1 MFVSR
6 LCKLDYK
13 HKFNKRIGNSINIE
27 PAINKMTLPNF
38 LIIGA
43 AKAGTT
49 ALHAY
54 LQQHPQI
61 YMTPTKET
69 NFFAFAGE
77 KINFQGIGDEALKDF
92 SITDL
97 DTYQEQFAGV
107 TTEKAIGEA
116 CPTYLYYPQ
125 AATRIKQYLPDARII
140 VILRNPVDRAYANF
154 LHTVRD
160 DRETHKDFALALQAE
175 ATRIANNWEWFWH
188 YIQVGFYGKQLQHYY
203 KIFAPSQIKVYLY
216 EDLKQK
222 PIALLQDIFRWLEVN
237 DTFVPDMALRPN
249 KSGMPKNKLFHQ
261 ILTKPN
267 PLKTLLKPLFPAK
280 IRQKIQHQNLN
291 TPEISQGVRQQLLSL
306 YRTDILQCQDLI
318 NRDLSHWLK
327 Y

>member
-1 MFVSR
+1 MI
-6 LCKLDYK
+6 DE
-13 HKFNKRIGNSINIE
+13 I
-27 PAINKMTLPNF
+27 TLPNF

-49 ALHAY
+49 ALHEY

-69 NFFAFAGE
+69 NFFAFEGE
-77 KINFQGIGDEALKDF
+77 EINFQGTGDEALKEF

-97 DTYQEQFAGV
+97 DTYRAQFTGIS
-107 TTEKAIGEA
+107 TELAIGEA
-116 CPTYLYYPQ
+116 CPSYLYYPQ
-125 AATRIKQYLPDARII
+125 AAGKIKTYIPDVRLI

-160 DRETHKDFALALQAE
+160 DREPHTDFALALQDE
-175 ATRIANNWEWFWH
+175 ARRIANNWEWFWH
-188 YIQVGFYGKQLQHYY
+188 YVQVGFYGNQLKHYY
-203 KIFAPSQIKVYLY
+203 EIFAPSQIKVYLY
-216 EDLKQK
+216 EDLKENA
-222 PIALLQDIFRWLEVN
+222 IALLQDIFRWLEVD

-249 KSGMPKNKLFHQ
+249 KSGMPKNQLLHQ

-267 PLKTLLKPLFPAK
+267 PLKTLLKPLFPAQ

-291 TPEISQGVRQQLLSL
+291 TPQISQEIRQQLLDL
-306 YRTDILQCQDLI
+306 YRADILQCQDLI
-318 NRDLSHWLK
+318 NRDLSAWLAGSVA
-327 Y
+327 